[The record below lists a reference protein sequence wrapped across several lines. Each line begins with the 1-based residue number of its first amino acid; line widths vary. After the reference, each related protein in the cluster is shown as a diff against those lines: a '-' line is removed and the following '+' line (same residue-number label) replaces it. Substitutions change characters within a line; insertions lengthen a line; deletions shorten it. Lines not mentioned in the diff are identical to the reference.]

1 MFNQI
6 TKTMRKYIYKFLSII
21 LICTFTISLVN
32 SQVIDEEVASFRLSD
47 IDGYFNSYFN
57 PFATATAASM
67 GGGWYNTAKTH
78 KLVGIDISLVALSI
92 GMVPDA
98 DLIVNSADIE
108 LGGGLNFSSAGD
120 VPTFSTVDDITPPDL
135 NMQVDYTNSTYGIT
149 VNENQTLFTPFK
161 GSGLPFG
168 GLAPNM
174 FQLGIGLPKSTD
186 LKVRF
191 LPAISQMGV
200 EFKMW
205 GVGVQHDIKQWIPVV
220 KEVPILQL
228 SAVIAYS
235 KLSLSTIFS
244 ELDESLSFDP
254 AKFEAV
260 SSLPESTWDDQ
271 SLGIDISS
279 FIGHAL
285 VGINIPVVNPY
296 LGVGFNKYSFD
307 GGLRGSYPVISL
319 RVQGD
324 PTGVDVVN
332 TVSTSE
338 ADPINIDV
346 SGTMMNLDIGLRIKL
361 AVITLWGQYTV
372 QKYPMATVG
381 LGLSIR

>member
-1 MFNQI
+1 M
-6 TKTMRKYIYKFLSII
+6 KTHKIRTLLFSGLLSISFLSAY
-21 LICTFTISLVN
+21 
-32 SQVIDEEVASFRLSD
+32 SQAVDEEVASFRLSD
-47 IDGYFNSYFN
+47 INGYFDSYFS
-57 PFATATAASM
+57 PFATATAVSM

-78 KLVGIDISLVALSI
+78 KLLGIDISLVSLSI
-92 GMVPDA
+92 GMVPDE

-108 LGGGLNFSSAGD
+108 LGGGLNFSSTGD
-120 VPTFSTVDDITPPDL
+120 VPTFSAGDDVTPPDI
-135 NMQVDYTNSTYGIT
+135 NMQVDYTNNTYGIDLH
-149 VNENQTLFTPFK
+149 ENQTLFAPSK
-161 GSGLPFG
+161 GAGLPFG
-168 GLAPNM
+168 GIAPNM
-174 FQLGIGLPKSTD
+174 FQLGIGLPKGTD
-186 LKVRF
+186 IKVRL
-191 LPAISQMGV
+191 LPSISQMGI

-205 GVGVQHDIKQWIPVV
+205 GFGVQHDIKQWIPGV
-220 KEVPILQL
+220 KDVPILQL

-235 KLSLSTIFS
+235 KLSLSANFS
-244 ELDESLSFDP
+244 EIDESLTFNP

-260 SSLPESTWDDQ
+260 SSLPEATWSDQ
-271 SLGIDISS
+271 SLGIDMSS
-279 FIGHAL
+279 LIGHLL

-332 TVSTSE
+332 TIAESE
-338 ADPINIDV
+338 PDPINIDV
-346 SGTMMNLDIGLRIKL
+346 SGNMMNLDVGLRIKL

-372 QKYPMATVG
+372 QKYPVATVG